1 MSSDDDAR
9 DVSSEAQPGGPSKG
23 RAIAQLA
30 VGLFFVVSGVLQ
42 VNRVASEPSST
53 LDVIAA
59 LMVLVGGIGFTIL
72 AIREI
77 RRARRVG

>member
-1 MSSDDDAR
+1 MTPDDDAR
-9 DVSSEAQPGGPSKG
+9 DVPSKPETVGPSRG

-30 VGLFFVVSGVLQ
+30 VGLLFVVSGAFQ
-42 VNRVASEPSST
+42 VNRVSSEPSST

-59 LMVLVGGIGFTIL
+59 LMVLVGGIGFAIL

-77 RRARRVG
+77 RRARRAD